1 MFRFEGLGWG
11 LGLSLTQALPIIPMF
26 NFEILFIM
34 QWALVISLS
43 QTNFQIS
50 ETHKIQLYT
59 CYFFALAHLI
69 CCNGRDWAMGHGV
82 KWGVI

>member
-1 MFRFEGLGWG
+1 LGWG

-59 CYFFALAHLI
+59 C
-69 CCNGRDWAMGHGV
+69 
-82 KWGVI
+82 